1 MLRGMADT
9 PAPNTGDPARP
20 RFLGL
25 WVNGILLL
33 VLFGGA
39 GGVVADVIYRLV
51 LDFIASG
58 APPS

>member
-1 MLRGMADT
+1 MADT
-9 PAPNTGDPARP
+9 PAPPPLTGDPARP

-25 WVNGILLL
+25 WVCGILLI

-51 LDFIASG
+51 LDAIVAAG
-58 APPS
+58 GG